1 LARNTL
7 AVSFHHV
14 SSRRVSRRALR
25 LPGNE
30 GRIASTCVISTREDG
45 MRKAT
50 ISFLCAASM
59 ALLLPSATA
68 QTLDDLKADH
78 KTTGDVL
85 TYGMGYNNQ
94 RYSPLKSINKANVG
108 KLVPIWNLSL
118 NNPQG
123 QESQPIVYQG
133 VMYVTTHT
141 STVAVDALTGRQ
153 LWKHELEFTP
163 EVFKMAC
170 CGLVNRGAALYN
182 GKLYRTTLDSHV
194 LALDAKTG
202 KQLWK
207 SSAIDWKLGHA
218 MTGAPIV
225 ANGVVMT
232 GIAGGEYG
240 TRGFI
245 DGWDP
250 ETGKRLW
257 RTFTTAAGSEKGADT
272 WPGDTAMKGGAS
284 TWLTGAYDPDLDLVY
299 WGTGNGGPWNPEV
312 RKGDN
317 LYVCSVIA
325 FRPKTG
331 EIAWHYQFSPNDPYD
346 YDATDP
352 GMLVDMKV
360 GGAMRKLLI
369 QANRNGFFYVLDR
382 TNGKLL
388 AANAY
393 VKVNW
398 ADGVDMKTGRPI
410 ESAKTKSI
418 RGGGDEEIFP
428 SVLGGKNWNPMSWNP
443 ATGLAYGNTF
453 NLSWMYKIAKPEY
466 KQGEWYLGIDFR
478 GVNMPKNEPHGYV
491 SAIDPMSGKSKW
503 KTAWPSVPS
512 MSGTMSTAGGLVF
525 AGAATG
531 EFIALDAGT
540 GKKLWQFQT
549 GSGIIGLPVTWEH
562 KGKQYV
568 SVVSGAG
575 GVWALLGD
583 ARHAAV
589 PAGGSLWTFA
599 VR

>member
-1 LARNTL
+1 MKNAALLFSSFVLAAASVL
-7 AVSFHHV
+7 MAGAVS
-14 SSRRVSRRALR
+14 
-25 LPGNE
+25 
-30 GRIASTCVISTREDG
+30 
-45 MRKAT
+45 
-50 ISFLCAASM
+50 
-59 ALLLPSATA
+59 A
-68 QTLDDLKADH
+68 QSLDDLKNDH

-94 RYSPLKSINKANVG
+94 RYSPLRSINKGNVG
-108 KLVPIWNLSL
+108 KLVPVWNYSL

-133 VMYVTTHT
+133 VMYVTSHT
-141 STVAVDALTGRQ
+141 STVAIDALTGKQ
-153 LWKHELEFTP
+153 VWKHELEFTP

-207 SSAIDWKLGHA
+207 SQVIDYKLGHA
-218 MTGAPIV
+218 MTGAPII
-225 ANGVVMT
+225 AAGVLMT

-257 RTFTTAAGSEKGADT
+257 RTFTTATGNEKGADT
-272 WPGDTAMKGGAS
+272 WPGDTAQKGGAS

-346 YDATDP
+346 YDSTDP

-360 GGAMRKLLI
+360 GGAMRKVLI

-388 AANAY
+388 AANPY
-393 VKVNW
+393 IKVNW
-398 ADGVDMKTGRPI
+398 ADGIDMKTGRPI

-418 RGGGDEEIFP
+418 RNGGDEEIFP

-478 GVNMPKNEPHGYV
+478 GVNMPKDEPHGYL
-491 SAIDPMSGKSKW
+491 SAIDPMTGKSKW

-512 MSGTMSTAGGLVF
+512 MSGTLSTAGGLVF
-525 AGAATG
+525 AGSATG
-531 EFIALDAGT
+531 EFLAFDAQT

-589 PAGGSLWTFA
+589 PAGGSVWTFA